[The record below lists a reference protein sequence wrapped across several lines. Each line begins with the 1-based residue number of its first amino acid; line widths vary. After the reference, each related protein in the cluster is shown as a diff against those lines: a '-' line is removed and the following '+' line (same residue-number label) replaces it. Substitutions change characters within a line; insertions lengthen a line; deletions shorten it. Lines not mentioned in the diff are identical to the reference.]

1 MATAIYA
8 ASLDPVT
15 RGHLWMI
22 QQGAR
27 LFDRVIVSIGANPG
41 KTPTFPLRQ
50 RLELTRTSI
59 AEAGLEGHIEVD
71 CFERQF
77 LVDYARKRGAEIL
90 LRGIRNESDFTYEM
104 TMRHVNGD
112 LAPEMLT
119 VALMP
124 PRELREVSSSF
135 VRGLVGHLGWE
146 KVVGRYVTPAVLA
159 AMQDRYADRLNPLA

>member
-27 LFDRVIVSIGANPG
+27 LFERVIVAIGVNPG
-41 KTPTFPLRQ
+41 KTPTFALDQ
-50 RLELTRTSI
+50 RLSMTRASI
-59 AEAGLEGHIEVD
+59 AEAGLDGQIEVD
-71 CFERQF
+71 SFERLF
-77 LVDYARKRGAEIL
+77 LVDFARSRGADIL

-104 TMRHVNGD
+104 MMRHVNGD

-135 VRGLVGHLGWE
+135 VRGLVGHDGWE
-146 KVVGRYVTPAVLA
+146 KVVGRYVTPSVLA
-159 AMQDRYADRLNPLA
+159 AMQELYAKRRPPGE

>member
-1 MATAIYA
+1 MATAVYA

-27 LFDRVIVSIGANPG
+27 LFDRVIVAIGINPG
-41 KTPTFPLRQ
+41 KSPTFPLEQ
-50 RLELTRTSI
+50 RLDLTRRSI
-59 AEAGLEGHIEVD
+59 AEAGLNGRIEVD
-71 CFERQF
+71 SFERMF
-77 LVDYARKRGAEIL
+77 LVDFARKRGADIL

-104 TMRHVNGD
+104 MMRHVNGD

-135 VRGLVGHLGWE
+135 VRGLVGHVGWE
-146 KVVGRYVTPAVLA
+146 AVVGRYVTPTVLA
-159 AMQDRYADRLNPLA
+159 AMQELYADRLTPSH

>member
-8 ASLDPVT
+8 ASLDPIT

-27 LFDRVIVSIGANPG
+27 LFDRVIVAIGANPG
-41 KTPTFPLRQ
+41 KTPTFALEQ
-50 RLELTRTSI
+50 RLDLTRISI
-59 AEAGLEGHIEVD
+59 AEAGLDGSIEVD
-71 CFERQF
+71 SFERQF
-77 LVDYARKRGAEIL
+77 LVDFARKRGADIL

-112 LAPEMLT
+112 LAPDMLT

-135 VRGLVGHLGWE
+135 VRGLVGHGGWE
-146 KVVGRYVTPAVLA
+146 QVVGRYVTPSVLA
-159 AMQDRYADRLNPLA
+159 AMQDRYADRLNPSP